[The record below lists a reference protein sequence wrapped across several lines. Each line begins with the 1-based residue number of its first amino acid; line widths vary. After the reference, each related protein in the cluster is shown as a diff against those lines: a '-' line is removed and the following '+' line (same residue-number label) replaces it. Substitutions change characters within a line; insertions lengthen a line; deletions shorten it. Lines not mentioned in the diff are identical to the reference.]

1 MLNNHSFKY
10 SAKLPD
16 LRHYFIFWKAYSA
29 ALRINVRNG
38 GVGAGRCSLKYTFN
52 TAEIW

>member
-1 MLNNHSFKY
+1 MGAFGVFWGGK
-10 SAKLPD
+10 KW
-16 LRHYFIFWKAYSA
+16 HYFIFWKAYSA